1 MVKKKKVTLVKTK
14 KDGSVKFKKDGGAK
28 SKQVSVKKAE
38 KKEKKGKGFVA
49 KGNDAFILG
58 ISPGK
63 MSGKGK
69 SAKLT
74 PEQNF
79 ARAFSSGDIST
90 NQINEAMGGKKKI
103 TGKSGTD
110 YVSVSN
116 KSSATSPSQMSGS
129 AYDNKMAYNKNL
141 KPSARLHYL
150 ENERHDKTSGSSMSK
165 HMGGRKGK

>member
-1 MVKKKKVTLVKTK
+1 MPKMNIKPKKVAIKSDKPFDYSQSKEEHKKKYK
-14 KDGSVKFKKDGGAK
+14 KKLPP
-28 SKQVSVKKAE
+28 SKM
-38 KKEKKGKGFVA
+38 
-49 KGNDAFILG
+49 I
-58 ISPGK
+58 
-63 MSGKGK
+63 GKGK
-69 SAKLT
+69 SAKST

-90 NQINEAMGGKKKI
+90 KQISDAMGGKKKI

-116 KSSATSPSQMSGS
+116 KSSATSPGQMSGS

-150 ENERHDKTSGSSMSK
+150 ENERHDKTSGSPMSK

>member
-1 MVKKKKVTLVKTK
+1 MGKKKKVTLVKTK

-49 KGNDAFILG
+49 KGNDAYVLG
-58 ISPGK
+58 IP
-63 MSGKGK
+63 
-69 SAKLT
+69 
-74 PEQNF
+74 
-79 ARAFSSGDIST
+79 
-90 NQINEAMGGKKKI
+90 
-103 TGKSGTD
+103 
-110 YVSVSN
+110 
-116 KSSATSPSQMSGS
+116 PSQMSGS

-150 ENERHDKTSGSSMSK
+150 ENERHDKTSGSPMSK